1 MKKLFIAAIAVMSF
15 GLANAQES
23 AIKANPLAL
32 LGGSDLLSYEF
43 GIGESSTLVIGGGIG
58 GYKLGGFKYS
68 SFGGEVQYRYYFDEK
83 LKGWYGG
90 ARAGF
95 NSGKVKSEGFNFSF
109 DGLDNNTSDSET
121 NFTAFGGGV
130 MGGYQF
136 IIGSGFV
143 IDLNLGA
150 SFTSFS
156 YDTNDGVFDTLDGS
170 GIFPRFG
177 FGLGYAF

>member
-95 NSGKVKSEGFNFSF
+95 NSGKVKTDFS
-109 DGLDNNTSDSET
+109 GLFGDDSSNSET